1 MKCTDSCNHTV
12 PCQIHNETNTVG
24 GNRWCTVEVKN
35 PLTSSLIINI
45 TFGSSSPCT
54 ICNNETNMCCYSDD
68 TAVLRINCSTV
79 STHSLI
85 LTPSSQSSDVTPP
98 VSSNLLLATPSSS
111 VPVTFT
117 IISTVVPA
125 VVGTAL
131 LCLMVAAVFGSIAL
145 VLCKTKR
152 KQFPVTNNSD
162 QMSQQRY
169 RITRMFF
176 P

>member
-1 MKCTDSCNHTV
+1 MSFCCGPNDRV
-12 PCQIHNETNTVG
+12 ML
-24 GNRWCTVEVKN
+24 KN
-35 PLTSSLIINI
+35 CFN
-45 TFGSSSPCT
+45 
-54 ICNNETNMCCYSDD
+54 
-68 TAVLRINCSTV
+68 V
-79 STHSLI
+79 STYSA
-85 LTPSSQSSDVTPP
+85 LTPSSQSSDPDVYSEYT
-98 VSSNLLLATPSSS
+98 SLMLLSPTVRATPSSS
-111 VPVTFT
+111 VSVTST

-131 LCLMVAAVFGSIAL
+131 LCLMVAAVFGSILAL

-169 RITRMFF
+169 RITRMLF